1 MKLMDKIRKLAGVKP
16 KFIKI
21 LNIYDKVL
29 NLSDEVLNISDK
41 LKNRKCSCI
50 NCSNYINTYCI
61 VNECDEEGNIK
72 DKNNYLLPFCTHHS
86 SINSVY
92 EIKYKAELIEVKKE

>member
-1 MKLMDKIRKLAGVKP
+1 MKLIDKIRKLAGINP

-21 LNIYDKVL
+21 LNIYDKPI
-29 NLSDEVLNISDK
+29 NINKKCSCSCS
-41 LKNRKCSCI
+41 CSCI
-50 NCSNYINTYCI
+50 NCSNDANTYCI

-72 DKNNYLLPFCTHHS
+72 DKNNYLLPFCEDHF

-92 EIKYKAELIEVKKE
+92 EIKYKAELIEV

>member
-1 MKLMDKIRKLAGVKP
+1 MKLIDKIRKLAGINP

-21 LNIYDKVL
+21 LNIYDKPI
-29 NLSDEVLNISDK
+29 NINKKCSCS
-41 LKNRKCSCI
+41 CSCI
-50 NCSNYINTYCI
+50 NCSNDANTYCI

-92 EIKYKAELIEVKKE
+92 EIKYKAKLIEV

>member
-1 MKLMDKIRKLAGVKP
+1 MKLIDKIRKLAGVKP

-29 NLSDEVLNISDK
+29 NKSDK
-41 LKNRKCSCI
+41 SININNKCSCI
-50 NCSNYINTYCI
+50 NCSNDANTYCI

-72 DKNNYLLPFCTHHS
+72 DKKNYLLPFCKVHS

-92 EIKYKAELIEVKKE
+92 EIKYKAELIEV

>member
-1 MKLMDKIRKLAGVKP
+1 MKLIDKIRKLAGVKP

-21 LNIYDKVL
+21 FNIYDKVL
-29 NLSDEVLNISDK
+29 NKSDK
-41 LKNRKCSCI
+41 SININNKCSCI
-50 NCSNYINTYCI
+50 NCSNDANTYCI

-72 DKNNYLLPFCTHHS
+72 DKNNYLLPFCEDHF

-92 EIKYKAELIEVKKE
+92 EIKYKAELIEV

>member
-1 MKLMDKIRKLAGVKP
+1 MKLIDEIRKFAGVKP

-21 LNIYDKVL
+21 
-29 NLSDEVLNISDK
+29 LNISDK
-41 LKNRKCSCI
+41 LKNRKCSCSCI
-50 NCSNYINTYCI
+50 NCSNDANTYCI

>member
-1 MKLMDKIRKLAGVKP
+1 MKLIDKIRKLAGVKP

-21 LNIYDKVL
+21 LNK
-29 NLSDEVLNISDK
+29 SDK
-41 LKNRKCSCI
+41 LINKNKKCSCI
-50 NCSNYINTYCI
+50 NCSNDANTYCI

-72 DKNNYLLPFCTHHS
+72 DKNNYLLPFCKVHS

-92 EIKYKAELIEVKKE
+92 EIKYKAKLIKV

>member
-1 MKLMDKIRKLAGVKP
+1 MKLIDKIRKLAGINP

-29 NLSDEVLNISDK
+29 NKSDK
-41 LKNRKCSCI
+41 SININNKCSCI
-50 NCSNYINTYCI
+50 NCSNDANTYCI

-72 DKNNYLLPFCTHHS
+72 DKNNYLLPFCEDHF

-92 EIKYKAELIEVKKE
+92 EIKYKAELIEV

>member
-1 MKLMDKIRKLAGVKP
+1 MKLIDKIRKLAGVKP

-29 NLSDEVLNISDK
+29 NLSDKSINI
-41 LKNRKCSCI
+41 NNKCSCI
-50 NCSNYINTYCI
+50 NCSNDINTYCI

-72 DKNNYLLPFCTHHS
+72 DKNNYLLPFCEDHF

-92 EIKYKAELIEVKKE
+92 EIKYKAKLIKV

>member
-1 MKLMDKIRKLAGVKP
+1 MKLIDKIRKLAGVKP

-29 NLSDEVLNISDK
+29 NISDK

-50 NCSNYINTYCI
+50 NCSNDINTYCI

-72 DKNNYLLPFCTHHS
+72 DKNNYLLPFCEDHF

-92 EIKYKAELIEVKKE
+92 EIKYKAKLIKV

>member
-1 MKLMDKIRKLAGVKP
+1 MKLIDKIRKLAGVKP

-29 NLSDEVLNISDK
+29 NLSDKSINI
-41 LKNRKCSCI
+41 NNKCSCI
-50 NCSNYINTYCI
+50 NCSNDTNTYCI
-61 VNECDEEGNIK
+61 VNECDKEGNIK
-72 DKNNYLLPFCTHHS
+72 DKNNYLLPFCKVHS

>member
-1 MKLMDKIRKLAGVKP
+1 MKLIDKIRKLAGVKP

-29 NLSDEVLNISDK
+29 NKSDK
-41 LKNRKCSCI
+41 SININNKCSCI
-50 NCSNYINTYCI
+50 NCSNDTNTYCI
-61 VNECDEEGNIK
+61 VNECDKEGNIK
-72 DKNNYLLPFCTHHS
+72 DKNNYLLPFCEDHF

-92 EIKYKAELIEVKKE
+92 EIKYKAKLIKV

>member
-1 MKLMDKIRKLAGVKP
+1 MKLIDEMRKLAGVNP

-21 LNIYDKVL
+21 
-29 NLSDEVLNISDK
+29 LNISDK

-50 NCSNYINTYCI
+50 NCSNDINTYCI

-72 DKNNYLLPFCTHHS
+72 DKNNYLLPFCKVHS

-92 EIKYKAELIEVKKE
+92 EIKYKAELIEV

>member
-1 MKLMDKIRKLAGVKP
+1 MKLIDKIRKLAGVKP

-29 NLSDEVLNISDK
+29 NLSDKSINI
-41 LKNRKCSCI
+41 NNKCSCI
-50 NCSNYINTYCI
+50 NCSNDTNTYCI
-61 VNECDEEGNIK
+61 VNECDKEGNIK
-72 DKNNYLLPFCTHHS
+72 DKNNYLLPFCKVHS

-92 EIKYKAELIEVKKE
+92 EIKYKAKLIKV

>member
-1 MKLMDKIRKLAGVKP
+1 MKLIDKIRKLAGVKP

-29 NLSDEVLNISDK
+29 NKSDK
-41 LKNRKCSCI
+41 SININNKCSCI
-50 NCSNYINTYCI
+50 NCSNDANTYCI

-72 DKNNYLLPFCTHHS
+72 DKKNYLLPFCKVHS

>member
-1 MKLMDKIRKLAGVKP
+1 MKLIDKIRKLAGVKP

-29 NLSDEVLNISDK
+29 NKSDK
-41 LKNRKCSCI
+41 SININNKCSCI
-50 NCSNYINTYCI
+50 NCSNDANTYCI
-61 VNECDEEGNIK
+61 VNECNKEGNIK
-72 DKNNYLLPFCTHHS
+72 DKNNYLLPFCEDHF

-92 EIKYKAELIEVKKE
+92 EIKYKAELIEV

>member
-1 MKLMDKIRKLAGVKP
+1 MKLIDKIRKLAGVKP

-29 NLSDEVLNISDK
+29 NLSDKSINI
-41 LKNRKCSCI
+41 NNKCSCI
-50 NCSNYINTYCI
+50 NCSNDANTYCI

-72 DKNNYLLPFCTHHS
+72 DKNNYLLPFCEDHF

-92 EIKYKAELIEVKKE
+92 EIKYKAELIEV

>member
-1 MKLMDKIRKLAGVKP
+1 MKLIDKIRKLAGVKP

-29 NLSDEVLNISDK
+29 NKSDK
-41 LKNRKCSCI
+41 SININNKCSCI
-50 NCSNYINTYCI
+50 NCSNDINTYCI

-72 DKNNYLLPFCTHHS
+72 DKKNYLLPFCKVHS

>member
-1 MKLMDKIRKLAGVKP
+1 MKLIDKIRKFAGVKP

-21 LNIYDKVL
+21 LNISEKVL
-29 NLSDEVLNISDK
+29 NLSDK

-50 NCSNYINTYCI
+50 NCSNDANTYCI

>member
-1 MKLMDKIRKLAGVKP
+1 MKLIDKIRKLAGVNP

-21 LNIYDKVL
+21 LNI
-29 NLSDEVLNISDK
+29 SDK
-41 LKNRKCSCI
+41 PININKKCSCI
-50 NCSNYINTYCI
+50 NRSNDANTYCI
-61 VNECDEEGNIK
+61 VNKCDEEGNIK
-72 DKNNYLLPFCTHHS
+72 DKKNYLLPFCKVHS

>member
-1 MKLMDKIRKLAGVKP
+1 MKLIDKIRKLAGVKP

-29 NLSDEVLNISDK
+29 NKSDK
-41 LKNRKCSCI
+41 SININNKCSCI
-50 NCSNYINTYCI
+50 NCSNDANTYCI

-72 DKNNYLLPFCTHHS
+72 DKNNYLLPFCEDHF

-92 EIKYKAELIEVKKE
+92 EIKYKAELIEV

>member
-1 MKLMDKIRKLAGVKP
+1 MKLIDKIRKLAGVNP

-29 NLSDEVLNISDK
+29 NKSDK
-41 LKNRKCSCI
+41 SININNKCSCI
-50 NCSNYINTYCI
+50 NCSNDANTYCI

-72 DKNNYLLPFCTHHS
+72 DKNNYLLPFCEDHF

-92 EIKYKAELIEVKKE
+92 EIKYKVKLIEV